1 MKYLNQNRPCLRG
14 SCVITTAFWALMLLL
29 LQIPIAHATPIL
41 IWNYNH
47 DRLLAADNVNVDNVL
62 YDVTFIDNSCD
73 AIWAGCDSNLFT
85 FRDLNSATLAS
96 RALLGD
102 VLVGDVDLEP
112 RLLNGIQQ
120 ALAYVLT
127 PYGNPPQ
134 HPGQASV
141 AYAFNSWNE
150 PDDRLGHTTQPSGF
164 DLRLSPQMVYAHWRV
179 SVPEP
184 TSVTLLAA
192 GLAGLGLTRRKR
204 KLVA

>member
-1 MKYLNQNRPCLRG
+1 M
-14 SCVITTAFWALMLLL
+14 I
-29 LQIPIAHATPIL
+29 
-41 IWNYNH
+41 

-134 HPGQASV
+134 HPGQTSV

-150 PDDRLGHTTQPSGF
+150 PDDRLGHTTHPSGF

-192 GLAGLGLTRRKR
+192 GLAGLGFTRRKR